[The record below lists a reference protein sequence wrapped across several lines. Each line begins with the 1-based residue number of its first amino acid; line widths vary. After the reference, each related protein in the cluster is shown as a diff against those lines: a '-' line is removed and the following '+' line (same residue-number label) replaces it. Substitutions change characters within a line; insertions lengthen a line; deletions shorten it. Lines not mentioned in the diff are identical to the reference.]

1 MDLCDEL
8 LDSRAFQ
15 FIQDQ
20 LQLLLTPHNRRH
32 YCKHTIVFA
41 LELLGVSPAAY
52 RLVSNSKTMILPSE
66 RLIKSLL
73 SNTFQDENLSNIFEI
88 LQPRQRIVNIIF
100 DEVKLKQV
108 TRYSGGYIMD
118 YAEYKSS
125 ELATS
130 ALVTE
135 LVCQH
140 QLHHSSVHSL

>member
-1 MDLCDEL
+1 
-8 LDSRAFQ
+8 
-15 FIQDQ
+15 
-20 LQLLLTPHNRRH
+20 
-32 YCKHTIVFA
+32 
-41 LELLGVSPAAY
+41 
-52 RLVSNSKTMILPSE
+52 MILPSE

-73 SNTFQDENLSNIFEI
+73 SNTFQDENLSDIFEI

-135 LVCQH
+135 LVCHYCGPIRPKARQDIA
-140 QLHHSSVHSL
+140 SASYGVKVIEFTIP